1 MLITNVPEELLLA
14 RAAWVLARVRWQV
27 LFWVWKGC
35 FRVDECRRRNVWR
48 VLCELYAKLMGVVV
62 WHWLL
67 FV

>member
-27 LFWVWKGC
+27 LFWVWKSC

-48 VLCELYAKLMGVVV
+48 VLCNTNRAVIVRKNR
-62 WHWLL
+62 
-67 FV
+67 